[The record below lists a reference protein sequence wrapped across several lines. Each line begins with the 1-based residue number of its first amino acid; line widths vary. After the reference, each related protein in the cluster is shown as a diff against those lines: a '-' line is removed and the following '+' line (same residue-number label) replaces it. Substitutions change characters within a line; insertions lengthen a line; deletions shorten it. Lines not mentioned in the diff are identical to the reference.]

1 VSKRTPGINIYLGTL
16 EEKEQAQR
24 NLTIIAKTLGFESIG
39 PMIKWLA
46 TRRPD
51 IVIEALKSIRKSEL
65 TEQLNKLD

>member
-1 VSKRTPGINIYLGTL
+1 
-16 EEKEQAQR
+16 
-24 NLTIIAKTLGFESIG
+24 
-39 PMIKWLA
+39 MIKWLA